1 MAKKDNFKKV
11 FAKYAEEY
19 LDARVQNV
27 FQKVA
32 LSIFDKLMRE
42 DVLFR
47 LSLIHI

>member
-19 LDARVQNV
+19 LDARVKNV

-32 LSIFDKLMRE
+32 LSILTN
-42 DVLFR
+42 L
-47 LSLIHI
+47 